1 MPNRRH
7 DRHQDDGRRYGNTQ
21 ISGSRGL
28 LSNLYVQMKDQ
39 NMEDRFSDVLK
50 EIPKVREDLGEPPLV
65 TPSSQIVGT
74 QAVFNIMTGERY
86 KMVSKQTE
94 SHPQG
99 RVRAGQIRPFN
110 KAIQKKVLDG
120 EELSTAERQIYLHRN
135 SSTRRRSSETRRRQK
150 RYCWH
155 IYCSRSPQKRFSG
168 SRSSD
173 FRAAE

>member
-1 MPNRRH
+1 MCSKK
-7 DRHQDDGRRYGNTQ
+7 Y
-21 ISGSRGL
+21 L
-28 LSNLYVQMKDQ
+28 
-39 NMEDRFSDVLK
+39 
-50 EIPKVREDLGEPPLV
+50 KVREDLGEPPLV

-86 KMVSKQTE
+86 KMVSKQTKAILKGE
-94 SHPQG
+94 YG
-99 RVRAGQIRPFN
+99 RTIRPFN

-120 EELSTAERQIYLHRN
+120 EEPIDCRPADLLAPEFFN
-135 SSTRRRSSETRRRQK
+135 RRSSETRRRQK